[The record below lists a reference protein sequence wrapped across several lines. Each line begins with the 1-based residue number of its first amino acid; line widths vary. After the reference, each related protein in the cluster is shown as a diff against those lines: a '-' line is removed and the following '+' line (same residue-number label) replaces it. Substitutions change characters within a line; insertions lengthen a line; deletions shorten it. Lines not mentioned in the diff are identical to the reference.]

1 MPISHRER
9 GLHWNSK
16 RLDTPSPTPHP
27 YEKNRGITFF
37 WFFWWTCLGN
47 VPPSGDLHGI
57 KKFSQTCSMNM
68 SGKKTTVDGTSKP
81 WNIFPRHVHW
91 TCLGKPPTLSYDP
104 RITDLQDPMWSDG
117 SKRSDLG
124 SYDPS
129 SEPDPERI
137 IKLITC
143 RSRIRI
149 RILFLKVVGAGSGS
163 GS

>member
-91 TCLGKPPTLSYDP
+91 TYLGNDPYWLQIGTLTLSTHIHHIPLHHNGY
-104 RITDLQDPMWSDG
+104 LVWWYSH
-117 SKRSDLG
+117 
-124 SYDPS
+124 
-129 SEPDPERI
+129 
-137 IKLITC
+137 
-143 RSRIRI
+143 
-149 RILFLKVVGAGSGS
+149 
-163 GS
+163 